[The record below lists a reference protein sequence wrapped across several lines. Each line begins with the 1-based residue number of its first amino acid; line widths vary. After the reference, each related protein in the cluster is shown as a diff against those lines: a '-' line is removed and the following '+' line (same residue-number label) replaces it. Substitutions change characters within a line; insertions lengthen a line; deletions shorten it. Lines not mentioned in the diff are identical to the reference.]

1 MGVDP
6 VGDDVRSRSRGRLDS
21 VLGVLDDD
29 TLLGRVL
36 EDVQERSGETVR
48 DVMSTNLVTVSPET
62 EATTAL
68 DTLQREGIGRILVTE
83 SDGSLAGLISRADL
97 MTILEIDPIRDRPG
111 TFDRRLIRWG
121 CPSGGRTRATRTST
135 SLKRNWN
142 GI

>member
-1 MGVDP
+1 
-6 VGDDVRSRSRGRLDS
+6 
-21 VLGVLDDD
+21 
-29 TLLGRVL
+29 
-36 EDVQERSGETVR
+36 
-48 DVMSTNLVTVSPET
+48 MSTNLVTVSPET